1 MLSRRSVLGGAGA
14 ALCAPMVRAQ
24 SAVDGI
30 AEDFIAAQ
38 GLPGVTW
45 AVQRSSGR
53 LHTGAAGYADPAA
66 GEWMT
71 PDHRMRI
78 ASISKTITAA
88 MILTLEAE
96 GELWVGHRPFA
107 PDGVFRDLL
116 DETSPWVPL
125 LDEITLDHF
134 LTHTSGGWPNMAG
147 DPVFR
152 DVELDH
158 LDLIRKTLAEV
169 PPDTTAGSN
178 YAYSNFGYCV
188 LGRVV
193 EVSTGMDCT
202 SAVQA
207 RLADPA
213 GAYSFALA
221 GDTLDDRLPGE
232 AVYVSAAGNPYGL
245 RASRLDS
252 LGGWVMT
259 AADLLAVFAG
269 FDGYGDEIAP
279 GSVAWRMAE
288 PFFTDGTYGRGLIL
302 NPAHGNRW
310 HNGSLPGSTSFAV
323 MLENGDLIGAM
334 ANGRTDTSG
343 AAMEALV
350 FDIYRAVV
358 G

>member
-1 MLSRRSVLGGAGA
+1 
-14 ALCAPMVRAQ
+14 
-24 SAVDGI
+24 
-30 AEDFIAAQ
+30 
-38 GLPGVTW
+38 
-45 AVQRSSGR
+45 
-53 LHTGAAGYADPAA
+53 
-66 GEWMT
+66 MT

-78 ASISKTITAA
+78 ASISDTITAA

-96 GELWVGHRPFA
+96 DELWVGHRPFA

-116 DETSPWVPL
+116 DGTSPWVPL

-134 LTHTSGGWPNMAG
+134 LTHTSGDWPNMAG

-213 GAYSFALA
+213 GACSFALA

-232 AVYVSAAGNPYGL
+232 AVYVSATGNPYGL

-252 LGGWVMT
+252 FGGWVMT

-269 FDGYGDEIAP
+269 FDGYGDEIAS
-279 GSVAWRMAE
+279 GSVA
-288 PFFTDGTYGRGLIL
+288 
-302 NPAHGNRW
+302 
-310 HNGSLPGSTSFAV
+310 
-323 MLENGDLIGAM
+323 
-334 ANGRTDTSG
+334 
-343 AAMEALV
+343 
-350 FDIYRAVV
+350 
-358 G
+358 